1 MSLTLLI
8 EQLTSSLS
16 QFFVPCELHHVS
28 SRLVCTP
35 SLIIRHLSSKP
46 YSKKIVLCENAFFFL
61 IIAASNNYTY
71 YGGEELVLYPF
82 L

>member
-8 EQLTSSLS
+8 EELTSSFS
-16 QFFVPCELHHVS
+16 QVVIPCELHHVS
-28 SRLVCTP
+28 CRLEGTP

-46 YSKKIVLCENAFFFL
+46 YSKKLYCVKMHFFL

-71 YGGEELVLYPF
+71 YGGEELVLYP
-82 L
+82 LL

>member
-1 MSLTLLI
+1 MYLTLFI

-16 QFFVPCELHHVS
+16 QVVVPCELHHIS
-28 SRLVCTP
+28 SRLVGTP
-35 SLIIRHLSSKP
+35 SPIIRHLSSKP
-46 YSKKIVLCENAFFFL
+46 YSKKLYCVEKAFFL